1 MLPLH
6 CRGQGKHARSQGIP
20 LPLDTHV
27 PCRSTQQHMH
37 AACLACYLGTPPRW
51 RMKAQL
57 QGCSNAA
64 AQTRRKKS
72 RQRDKAVSWEV
83 MEQDR
88 QSTRRKQRDLPVFP
102 RSQLCITAF
111 DTHRLQQYLLKGN
124 HTSPPSP
131 QLLAGLCQLCPHQPS
146 QEGHSA
152 SARAVSVTCPALYLG
167 GEGKWA
173 LTGMKLALM

>member
-57 QGCSNAA
+57 HGCSNAA

-124 HTSPPSP
+124 ISPFPP
-131 QLLAGLCQLCPHQPS
+131 
-146 QEGHSA
+146 A
-152 SARAVSVTCPALYLG
+152 SCWPVPAVPPP
-167 GEGKWA
+167 A
-173 LTGMKLALM
+173 LTGGTLCLSPGSFCDVPCPVSRWGRQGGTHRHEVGIDVV